1 MPTKRRNRPDKD
13 GKDKSKFEYFKKII
27 RATCSTC
34 AICGLPINYELK
46 NPHPWSF
53 TVDHIVPIA
62 KGGQTSE
69 ENLQPAHWK
78 CNRQKGERVI
88 VPLEEVNKLRR
99 LQGAAPILKETPTNI
114 DIEPGN
120 MPLLGSQEYLF
131 YKQYNTNP
139 NRDLPQS
146 ANWRVF

>member
-1 MPTKRRNRPDKD
+1 MTTRKRNRPDKD
-13 GKDKSKFEYFKKII
+13 GKDRSKFDYYKKII

-34 AICGLPINYELK
+34 AICGLPINYGLK

-53 TVDHIVPIA
+53 TVDHIIPIA
-62 KGGQTSE
+62 QGGQTTE

-78 CNRQKGERVI
+78 CNRAKGDKLYI
-88 VPLEEVNKLRR
+88 TLEEVNKLRI
-99 LQGAAPILKETPTNI
+99 LQGARPLTAPVYRRKLSPGQKSWKTTPE
-114 DIEPGN
+114 DEAEEFEVYD
-120 MPLLGSQEYLF
+120 M
-131 YKQYNTNP
+131 